1 MDAWSHEELPR
12 QCDVPHC
19 EKVCVPALPFD
30 NTNVTCMHCEKFHCT
45 DCTSQIWTGQWM
57 DSVFYKPTIVLPGMR
72 HEVFR
77 CAFCRASFDRIVKVD
92 TQHDGSD
99 DKK

>member
-1 MDAWSHEELPR
+1 MVDSVNAWVRDRREL
-12 QCDVPHC
+12 HC